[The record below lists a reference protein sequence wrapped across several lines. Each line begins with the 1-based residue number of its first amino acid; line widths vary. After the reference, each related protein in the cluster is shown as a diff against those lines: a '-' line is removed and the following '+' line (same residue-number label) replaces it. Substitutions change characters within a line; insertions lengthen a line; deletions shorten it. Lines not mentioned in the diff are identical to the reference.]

1 MKVVKNGRSKAYA
14 MDGAALEKI
23 FEKRGIDPR
32 QFGEELGYHRT
43 YFPKCIHKNCIGEK
57 AIGMLMSKKILPS
70 QYGVEIKSLTKETR
84 KEFHIKEAEEIAKLG
99 GLENAEKVR
108 FRIEEAEEIAKL
120 GEEAVNEATDKKDWL
135 HYDGVKKNSGRYP
148 WGEEKSPAEKAMEE
162 PGVVKVEFTLD
173 IVKLKAIVKQAVKEA
188 YEEL

>member
-14 MDGAALEKI
+14 MDGAALKKI
-23 FEKRGIDPR
+23 FEKRCIDPR
-32 QFGEELGYHRT
+32 QFGEELGYHKT
-43 YFPKCIHKNCIGEK
+43 YFPKCIGKNCIGEK

-84 KEFHIKEAEEIAKLG
+84 KEFHIEEAKEIAKLG
-99 GLENAEKVR
+99 GLENAEK
-108 FRIEEAEEIAKL
+108 IKL

-148 WGEEKSPAEKAMEE
+148 WGDEA
-162 PGVVKVEFTLD
+162 GVVKLEFSID
-173 IVKLKAIVKQAVKEA
+173 IFKLKAIIKQAVKEA